1 MAQFHFVEDYE
12 KHVAALLA
20 SHPLDE
26 AMSLAVGGGYEAIG
40 RTEAAL
46 LKRAGLRNGMSVVD
60 IGCGSGRLASI
71 LGEATPKVHYIGLD
85 IVQSLLDYAAT
96 RTPKHFRFVLNRAL
110 SLPVGDA
117 SADIICAFSV
127 FTHLLHQETYL
138 YMEDARRAL
147 RPNGC
152 LVFSFLEFAEP
163 LHWAVFERTV
173 ADQRGSTNPHLNM
186 FIERQ
191 AIELWAQKLG
201 YRVEGYVSGGEA
213 VDGSDPLGQSTAIL
227 RCV

>member
-1 MAQFHFVEDYE
+1 MSPRFSRRILLMRRWRLRL
-12 KHVAALLA
+12 VAVF
-20 SHPLDE
+20 E
-26 AMSLAVGGGYEAIG
+26 AVG

-46 LKRAGLRNGMSVVD
+46 LQRAGLRDGMSVID

-71 LGEATPKVHYIGLD
+71 LGEVTPKIDYLGLD

-96 RTPKHFRFVLNRAL
+96 RVPGHFRFALNRAL
-110 SLPVGDA
+110 SLPVGDG
-117 SADIICAFSV
+117 SADFVCAFSV

-138 YMEDARRAL
+138 YMEDARRVL
-147 RPNGC
+147 RPDGR

-186 FIERQ
+186 FIER
-191 AIELWAQKLG
+191 ATIELWADRLG
-201 YRVEGYVSGGEA
+201 YAVEAYVSGGEA
-213 VDGSDPLGQSTAIL
+213 VGGSEPLGQATAIL
-227 RCV
+227 RRL